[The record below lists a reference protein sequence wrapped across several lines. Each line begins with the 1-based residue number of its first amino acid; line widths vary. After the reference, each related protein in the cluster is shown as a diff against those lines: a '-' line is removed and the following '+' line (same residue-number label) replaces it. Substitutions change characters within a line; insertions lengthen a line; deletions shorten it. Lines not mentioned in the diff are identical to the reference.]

1 MKKLLITTVF
11 TILCQLFCYYSY
23 GQTDQKSINNSTN
36 NYNLPPGVVLQ
47 MKGIKEKDLSYKL
60 NSVDY
65 QNNELAVNFLRKF
78 SLEEIN
84 QMEIEKG
91 KDYYYY
97 KVANEYFLSLSDR
110 VRKIYSYDELW
121 YIYMFDQNLKNKL
134 TTIK

>member
-1 MKKLLITTVF
+1 MKNLLIITVF
-11 TILCQLFCYYSY
+11 TILCVLYCGTSY
-23 GQTDQKSINNSTN
+23 GQKNGGSINNSMK

-47 MKGIKEKDLSYKL
+47 MKGIEEKDLSFKL

-65 QNNELAVNFLRKF
+65 EKNELVVNFLRKF
-78 SLEEIN
+78 SSEEIK

-97 KVANEYFLSLSDR
+97 KVANEYFLSLSEKI
-110 VRKIYSYDELW
+110 RKIYSYDELW
-121 YIYMFDQNLKNKL
+121 YIYMFDQNLKNRL